1 MQSKKKGQN
10 HLFAMFAKALNYV
23 TIISLIK
30 QMFFIFCAVRNIK
43 NNSMKKFKLLISGLL
58 LMGGGI
64 CAQNP
69 VTVQGVVSDSEKNEP
84 LVGAS
89 VVAGSGVGVST
100 LADGSYSIQVVPG
113 TRLVYQF
120 IGYETVEFIC
130 PMGSTTI
137 THNVKLKSE
146 SQTLDDVVVVAY
158 GVRKKGTVTGSVA
171 TVKAQKLENVPT
183 AGFDQALQGQAPGLM
198 VLSRTGE
205 PSSPAVFRIRGT
217 NSINSGK
224 DPLFI
229 LDGVPIASS
238 DFNAISPADIESIS
252 VLKDASSTSIYGARA
267 ANGVVV
273 ITTKRGRMA
282 KDAQVTLR
290 TQLGFSQLAHG
301 NWNMMNTAERIQY
314 EKEVGLDSGKD
325 YARLSRINTN
335 WINEVFRD
343 NAFLQSYDAQVTGAT
358 DRINY
363 YVSGG
368 FYEQE
373 GIATDSDFSRYSL
386 RSNLDFRANK
396 WLRVGTNTML
406 VYEQFSESTAGEY
419 YTNTPISAS
428 RMMMP
433 YWSPYKE
440 NGSLASLSDGSWK
453 GVGENPLE
461 WSAMNPYSTDKYK
474 VLSTVF
480 AEVSPVKGLTI
491 RSNFGIDYTHQAAE
505 TTSFPSYVPNNNK
518 GRAGRNSTDAMNLT
532 ISNTANYVFD
542 VNNSH
547 HFNLMLGQEGV
558 SYKSTGFSVNTS
570 GQNNDKLSGLGAG
583 TTARSWSDASQEYA
597 YLSFFARGEYNY
609 ESRYFVDFSIRG
621 DGSSRFGN
629 SNRWAAFWSM
639 GFMWNLHNEKFM
651 QNIRWLTNA
660 QLAASTGT
668 SGNSSIPNYE
678 HLALVVGGY
687 EYGGIAGI
695 APSSKGNENL
705 AWEKTW
711 TSNIALRLGFWNRM
725 NVEVEFY
732 NKKTTDMLMAVPVS
746 YSDAGFG
753 LRWDNVGAMVN
764 RGVEFNINADVI
776 RTKDFSW
783 NVNTNASYNHNEIV
797 ELYNGLNE
805 YTVSTTGMK
814 LVVGHPASEFF
825 LTRYAGV
832 NAANGEQLWYTADG
846 DITSEYSDQD
856 KVMTGKS
863 SNAPWMGGFGTT
875 FSWRGLLLTAQ
886 FSWVADRWM
895 INNDRYF
902 EENSLFSNF
911 NQSKRMLYDR
921 WKKPGDITD
930 IPRYGSTPQFDTH
943 LLEDASFLRL
953 KNVMLSY
960 SLPKK
965 LLSHTRFLTGVR
977 IYAQAQNLFTFTDF
991 SGLDPESDSNVY
1003 KAQYPMSRQFTFG
1016 AELTF

>member
-1 MQSKKKGQN
+1 
-10 HLFAMFAKALNYV
+10 
-23 TIISLIK
+23 
-30 QMFFIFCAVRNIK
+30 
-43 NNSMKKFKLLISGLL
+43 MKKLKLLFSGLL
-58 LMGGGI
+58 LLMSGEI
-64 CAQNP
+64 YAQNL
-69 VTVQGVVSDSEKNEP
+69 VTVQGVVFDSGKNEP

-100 LADGSYSIQVVPG
+100 LANGSYSIQVAPG
-113 TRLVYQF
+113 SRLVYQF
-120 IGYETVEFIC
+120 IGYEAAEFIC
-130 PMGSTTI
+130 PSGEKVVTY
-137 THNVKLKSE
+137 NVKLKSE
-146 SQTLDDVVVVAY
+146 AQALDDVVVVAY
-158 GVRKKGTVTGSVA
+158 GVRKKGTITGSVA

-238 DFNAISPADIESIS
+238 DFNAISPSDIESIS

-267 ANGVVV
+267 ANGVIV
-273 ITTKRGRMA
+273 ITTKRGRVA
-282 KDAQVTLR
+282 KDAQVTFR

-314 EKEVGLDSGKD
+314 EKEVGLDTGKD
-325 YARLSRINTN
+325 YARLSKVDVN
-335 WINEVFRD
+335 WLDEVFRD
-343 NAFLQSYDAQVTGAT
+343 NAFLQSYDLQVTGAT
-358 DRINY
+358 DRVNY

-368 FYEQE
+368 LFDQE
-373 GIATDSDFSRYSL
+373 GVATDSDFSRYSL
-386 RSNLDFRANK
+386 RSNVSFTANN
-396 WLRVGTNTML
+396 WLRMGTNTML
-406 VYEQFSESTAGEY
+406 VYEKFSESTAGEY

-433 YWSPYKE
+433 YWSPYKKD
-440 NGSLASLSDGSWK
+440 GSIASLNDGSWK

-461 WSAMNPYSTDKYK
+461 WSAMNPYTTDKYK

-480 AEVSPVKGLTI
+480 AEVSPVEGLTI
-491 RSNFGIDYTHQAAE
+491 RSNLGIDYTHKSAFS
-505 TTSFPSYVPNNNK
+505 TSLSSYIPNNKK
-518 GRAGRNSTDAMNLT
+518 GRAGRNSLNSMNLT
-532 ISNTANYVFD
+532 ISNTATYVFD
-542 VNNSH
+542 INGSH
-547 HFNLMLGQEGV
+547 RFNLMLGQEGI
-558 SYKSTGFSVNTS
+558 SSKMTGFSVNTS
-570 GQNNDKLSGLGAG
+570 GQNNDNLPGLGAG
-583 TTARSWSDASQEYA
+583 TAARSWSNASEKYT
-597 YLSFFARGEYNY
+597 YLSFFGRGEYNY
-609 ESRYFVDFSIRG
+609 ENRYFVDFSVRG
-621 DGSSRFGN
+621 DGSSRFGDH
-629 SNRWAAFWSM
+629 SRWAAFWSA
-639 GFMWNLHNEKFM
+639 GFMLNIHNEQFM
-651 QNIRWLTNA
+651 RDLKWLTNA

-678 HLALVVGGY
+678 HLALVIGGF

-711 TSNIALRLGFWNRM
+711 TSNIALRLGFWNRL
-725 NVEVEFY
+725 NAEFEVY
-732 NKKTTDMLMAVPVS
+732 NKKTTNMLMAVPVS
-746 YSDAGFG
+746 FSDAGFG
-753 LRWDNVGAMVN
+753 NRWDNVGAMVN

-776 RTKDFSW
+776 RTKNFSW
-783 NVNTNASYNHNEIV
+783 NVNANASYNHNEIV

-814 LVVGHPASEFF
+814 LVVGHPVSEFF

-832 NAANGEQLWYTADG
+832 NSANGQPLWYTPNG
-846 DITSEYSDQD
+846 DITSEYSDQN

-863 SNAPWMGGFGTT
+863 SNAPWQGGFGTT
-875 FSWRGLLLTAQ
+875 VSWKGLSLTTQ

-902 EENSLFSNF
+902 EENSLFGNF

-921 WKKPGDITD
+921 WQNPGDITD
-930 IPRYGSTPQFDTH
+930 IPRYGTTPQFDTH

-965 LLSHTRFLTGVR
+965 LLSRTKFLTGAR
-977 IYAQAQNLFTFTDF
+977 IYAQSQNLFTFTGF
-991 SGLDPESDSNVY
+991 SGLDPESDSNIY